1 MPATLEQKLQQGT
14 FVITAEVCPPKG
26 CDVSG
31 FMTKARLVAPCV
43 DAINVTDN
51 QGANMRLSPLA
62 AAALLI
68 RAGIEPIYQLTCRD
82 RNRLGLQSD
91 LLGAA
96 ALGIRNV
103 LALTGDHIS
112 FGDHRQGKPVFDLD
126 AVQLLSTIRT
136 LASGTDLAGKKLT
149 GAPEFFV
156 GAAAAPEAEP
166 FTATL
171 PKLRQKAAAGARFMQ
186 TQAVYNVDRLAEFR
200 AVVAPLGVKII
211 AGILVL
217 KSAAMA
223 RYINAHIPGLTI
235 PAAIVDELAAA
246 PDPLQT
252 GIDIALR
259 LAHASRQHCDGFH
272 LMVMGREE
280 LIPDLVKEIQTCR

>member
-1 MPATLEQKLQQGT
+1 MPTQLAQKLCRGE
-14 FVITAEVCPPKG
+14 FVITGEVCPPKG
-26 CDVSG
+26 GDVSV
-31 FMTKARLVAPCV
+31 FMAKARSIGNCV

-62 AAALLI
+62 AAALLV
-68 RAGIEPIYQLTCRD
+68 REGLEPIYQITCRD
-82 RNRLGLQSD
+82 RNRLALQSD

-112 FGDHRQGKPVFDLD
+112 CGDHPQGKPVFDLD
-126 AVQLLSTIRT
+126 AVQLLATIAT
-136 LASGTDLAGKKLT
+136 LAAGTDLAGKPLQ
-149 GAPEFFV
+149 GVPIFFP

-166 FTATL
+166 FAATL
-171 PKLRQKAAAGARFMQ
+171 PKLRQKAAAGARFLQ
-186 TQAVYNVDRLAEFR
+186 TQAIFSAERLAAFQE
-200 AVVAPLGVKII
+200 VVTPMGMKTI
-211 AGILVL
+211 AGLLVL
-217 KSAAMA
+217 KSAGMA

-235 PAAIVDELAAA
+235 PEAIVDELAAA
-246 PDPLQT
+246 ANPQQA

-259 LAHASRQHCDGFH
+259 LARTCRPYCDGLH

-280 LIPDLVKEIQTCR
+280 LIPDLVKEILA